1 MPKKKPPPVVRMEP
15 VFARDYQ
22 RRLRL
27 VIELLEQEAIRQHAA
42 LAQAQ
47 PEPLR
52 ALTAAQ
58 AKPGG
63 KR

>member
-1 MPKKKPPPVVRMEP
+1 MPKKKPPPIVRMEP
-15 VFARDYQ
+15 VFARDFQ

-27 VIELLEQEAIRQHAA
+27 VIELLEQEVVRQRTASA
-42 LAQAQ
+42 PVP

-52 ALTAAQ
+52 ALAAAQ
-58 AKPGG
+58 AHPGG